1 MSEKFTL
8 RCGWCELGAPVDRL
22 RCGACN
28 GPLKVNVKL
37 PPGRGLDLHDRRL
50 PGLWS
55 WFDLLPISDRGAIV
69 SLGEGRTP
77 LVRSAHLH
85 RTLGL
90 AMLLFKDETRNP
102 TGSFKD
108 RMLAVGVAR
117 AVELGKK
124 TVAVQ
129 SSGNV
134 GAAAAAYAARA
145 GLVAKIFVPRTA
157 PDEKI
162 LQAQMYGADVFR
174 VDHDSPAD
182 IFELLEWAC
191 EEFDWYLVSTA
202 ALYNPFT
209 LEGAKT
215 IAYEIAEEMAF
226 DLPDWMIVPVG
237 GGGNIGSLWRGF
249 LDLRALGLVD
259 RLPRMV
265 GVQAAGC
272 APFVD
277 AVRLGLSPREALERR
292 WPLIDTVAGAIADD
306 LVFDA
311 HVALPAVRESGGTA
325 VAVSDADT
333 LAMQRTLAVSEGLFV
348 EPASATALAA
358 LPPLLAE
365 GRIERHHRVL
375 VLLTGTGLKDPA
387 AARRLLRPV
396 VRIPLD
402 RQALAAAVGGPGG
415 MTSAR

>member
-8 RCGWCELGAPVDRL
+8 QCGWCDLSASPDRL

-28 GPLKVNVKL
+28 GPLKVNVTL
-37 PPGRGLDLHDRRL
+37 PVGRGLALHDPQQ
-50 PGLWS
+50 PGLWP

-108 RMLAVGVAR
+108 RMLAVGVTR

-191 EEFDWYLVSTA
+191 GRMCSR
-202 ALYNPFT
+202 
-209 LEGAKT
+209 LESVL
-215 IAYEIAEEMAF
+215 I
-226 DLPDWMIVPVG
+226 L
-237 GGGNIGSLWRGF
+237 
-249 LDLRALGLVD
+249 
-259 RLPRMV
+259 
-265 GVQAAGC
+265 
-272 APFVD
+272 
-277 AVRLGLSPREALERR
+277 LS
-292 WPLIDTVAGAIADD
+292 
-306 LVFDA
+306 
-311 HVALPAVRESGGTA
+311 S
-325 VAVSDADT
+325 
-333 LAMQRTLAVSEGLFV
+333 
-348 EPASATALAA
+348 
-358 LPPLLAE
+358 
-365 GRIERHHRVL
+365 
-375 VLLTGTGLKDPA
+375 
-387 AARRLLRPV
+387 
-396 VRIPLD
+396 
-402 RQALAAAVGGPGG
+402 
-415 MTSAR
+415 